1 MSAPTTNRTQQ
12 ISGVLLAG
20 GRATRMGGTDKG
32 LLMLAGRPMAA
43 HVAERLRPQVDELII
58 NANRNADAYAAYA
71 DRVVA
76 DTMTGYLGPLAG
88 LLAGMSVAGGDWL
101 VTVPCDSPFVPH
113 DLVARMVRAQ
123 QADSADLAVAYDGE
137 RRQPVFMLVAAALQG
152 DLQSWLAD
160 GGRKIDAWFAR
171 HRVADVDCSDCPD
184 TFLNINTPE
193 ERAAIEARLQ
203 DDSE

>member
-1 MSAPTTNRTQQ
+1 MNQSDT

-88 LLAGMSVAGGDWL
+88 LLAGMSVARGDWL
-101 VTVPCDSPFVPH
+101 VTSPCDSPFVPD
-113 DLVARMVRAQ
+113 DLVARMVRAR
-123 QADSADLAVAYDGE
+123 QADSADLAVAHDGE
-137 RRQPVFMLVAAALQG
+137 RRQPVFLLVAAALRD